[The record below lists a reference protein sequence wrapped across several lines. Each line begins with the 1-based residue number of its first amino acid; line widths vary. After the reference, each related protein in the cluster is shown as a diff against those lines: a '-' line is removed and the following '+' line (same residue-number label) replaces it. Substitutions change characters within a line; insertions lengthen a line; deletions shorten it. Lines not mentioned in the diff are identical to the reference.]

1 MDRILKGTGIV
12 IFVAVMGFLFFTGA
26 DRTLNSSIHSLEEER
41 YTESAQGMR
50 QLASGLI
57 DQKARTTL
65 LMALSLAENPLIRNW
80 VEKNEPHPGT
90 LDSFI
95 QNVTGPT
102 DYKNIWIQLVDNRG
116 TSLYRT
122 WNGKRGDSLLNK
134 RIDVGRMIQ
143 HPEIISSI
151 STGIFSMT
159 FKSMVPVRN
168 GSGKF
173 IGSLEVITHFDS
185 ITRELQKS
193 GVESIILVS
202 PGYKHQITNPLTGTF
217 LQNYYLVNRIEN
229 SELVFLLQSMDLS
242 RLVQTEDHLILGSWL
257 LTVHRIPDL
266 ENKPMGY
273 VLLFRKLSGID
284 LTGIRNLK
292 TMIQVSV
299 PLILTFLLSIIIT
312 IFVIRM
318 ISRTRESNRN
328 LESLVSARTYELQVL
343 NRNLEQRVTEEM
355 EKRLLQE
362 QHLIEQ
368 NKLASMNQL
377 ICNLAHQW
385 RQPLNT
391 IALSIQNLEEAFSS
405 GEFTEDLIHKSVQT
419 SLNQIQYMSSTING
433 FTNYLNLPEKSIHYT
448 SEEII
453 DFVKNSFLTEFSLK
467 KVQFKSEGENLA
479 LYGDP
484 NNLKQILINLVNN
497 AIESIQRSQ
506 EKDGEITIH
515 TSIQDHQFCFE
526 VEDNGN
532 GIPEEL
538 KDRIF
543 EPYFTTQFKARGV
556 GLSLYMSRLIAEDR
570 MCGKLLARNTGK
582 GALFSLIFPE
592 KCTPIKES

>member
-328 LESLVSARTYELQVL
+328 LE
-343 NRNLEQRVTEEM
+343 
-355 EKRLLQE
+355 
-362 QHLIEQ
+362 
-368 NKLASMNQL
+368 
-377 ICNLAHQW
+377 
-385 RQPLNT
+385 
-391 IALSIQNLEEAFSS
+391 EAFSS